1 MWGESRETVLN
12 CSPKLWYVNFHSINI
27 STTFAVVIEGLSL
40 SFPYFIAWKIVETK
54 LIIS

>member
-12 CSPKLWYVNFHSINI
+12 CSPKLWYVNFHSINL